1 MRFSN
6 CFLCYY
12 QLSERAKFCPKCGEP
27 DPHNVDFLIKKI
39 KRILNQ
45 CACPRYSDGLMESYD
60 DADQIK
66 VFYTVCEALL
76 METLNEISE
85 FRPSKLYEFAANFL
99 PSTLIFQGYKPLH
112 RTVFEHNS
120 IVIALAD
127 HLFSPLPNIESVV
140 QTRKLNYLLR
150 SAFKPP
156 FYLIGVESI
165 EGIKRHRLLDDAV
178 RNL

>member
-6 CFLCYY
+6 CFLCDYK
-12 QLSERAKFCPKCGEP
+12 LSERANFCPKCGEP

-66 VFYTVCEALL
+66 VFHTVCEALL

-85 FRPSKLYEFAANFL
+85 VKPSSLYEFMANFL
-99 PSTLIFQGYKPLH
+99 PPTLISRGFKPLH
-112 RTVFEHNS
+112 RTVFDHNS
-120 IVIALAD
+120 IVIALVD

-140 QTRKLNYLLR
+140 QTCKLNYLLR

-165 EGIKRHRLLDDAV
+165 ESIKRHKPLDEAV
-178 RNL
+178 QNL